1 MRLKF
6 AHPRS
11 AVLLEAE
18 VEPWFT
24 GQEAVQAMVK
34 ADFIRQPEPGRPYEL
49 VVARTRQQI
58 TPNMTFGQVELIEGE
73 VIEVWQPGHAA

>member
-1 MRLKF
+1 MKLKF

-24 GQEAVQAMVK
+24 GQEAVQALVK
-34 ADFIRQPEPGRPYEL
+34 ADFIQRPQQGRSYEL
-49 VVARTRQQI
+49 VIARTREQI
-58 TPNMTFGQVELIEGE
+58 TPNMKFGQAELIEGE
-73 VIEVWQPGHAA
+73 VIEVYQAGHAA